1 MAVKKIYKIGSEILR
16 KKSKEV
22 DNFDD
27 GSLKTIADD
36 LKDTLFDFQRSH
48 NLGRAIAAPQIGCLK
63 KVLYYNKNN
72 EELLMVNPEIIEKSK
87 EEFEVWD
94 SCFSFDAAFFV
105 KIKRA
110 KKIKVKFQDIEGNLK
125 TEEFRDDL
133 SELFQHE
140 IDHLYGILATD
151 HLEDNKNIISREV
164 WEEKYR

>member
-1 MAVKKIYKIGSEILR
+1 VAVKKIYKIGSEMLR

-22 DNFDD
+22 HNFKD

-36 LKDTLFDFQRSH
+36 LKDTLFEFQNSH
-48 NLGRAIAAPQIGCLK
+48 DLGRAIAAPQIGYLK
-63 KVLYYNKNN
+63 KVIYYNKNN
-72 EELLMVNPEIIEKSK
+72 EEILMVNPEIIEKSK
-87 EEFEVWD
+87 DDFEVWD

-110 KKIKVKFQDIEGNLK
+110 KEIKVKYQDLEGK
-125 TEEFRDDL
+125 FITKEFKDDL

-151 HLEDNKNIISREV
+151 HLEDNKNIILREV

>member
-1 MAVKKIYKIGSEILR
+1 MAVKKIYKIGSEMLR

-22 DNFDD
+22 NNFEND
-27 GSLKTIADD
+27 SLKTIAKD
-36 LKDTLFDFQRSH
+36 LKDTLFDFQKRH

-63 KVLYYNKNN
+63 KVIYYNKNN
-72 EELLMVNPEIIEKSK
+72 EEILMVNPEIIEKSK
-87 EEFEVWD
+87 DEFEVWD

-110 KKIKVKFQDIEGNLK
+110 KNIKVKYQDIEGNYITK
-125 TEEFRDDL
+125 EFKDDL

-151 HLEDNKNIISREV
+151 CLEDNKNIILREV
-164 WEEKYR
+164 WEEKYK